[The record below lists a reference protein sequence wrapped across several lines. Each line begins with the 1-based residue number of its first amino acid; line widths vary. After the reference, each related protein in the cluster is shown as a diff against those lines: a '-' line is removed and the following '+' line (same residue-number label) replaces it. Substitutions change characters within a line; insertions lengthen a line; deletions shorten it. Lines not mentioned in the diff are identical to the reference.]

1 MITNGMAKKE
11 GSKNLFSMEDVTVCC
26 SFCKHNFLDWAKD
39 GNSISFINKSL
50 TKSVVGSLKGINS
63 KKLDA

>member
-1 MITNGMAKKE
+1 MTKE
-11 GSKNLFSMEDVTVCC
+11 KYSKNLSSMENVRVCC
-26 SFCKHNFLDWAKD
+26 SFSKKNFLDWAKD
-39 GNSISFINKSL
+39 DNSISFIHKSL